1 MDYGIVNCAAI
12 VIICYLIGLGVKC
25 VPNIKNDLIPVVVG
39 LCGLIL
45 GVVAFYIQ
53 IPDFPASDIL
63 TAAAVGVVSGLSATG
78 VNEIKKLFG
87 NSSTKS

>member
-1 MDYGIVNCAAI
+1 MEYGIVSCAAI

-25 VPNIKNDLIPVVVG
+25 IPNSKNDLIPVIVG
-39 LCGLIL
+39 VFGLIL

-53 IPDFPASDIL
+53 IPDFPASDVL

-78 VNEIKKLFG
+78 VNEIKKIFA
-87 NSSTKS
+87 SSSAES